1 MERSASPFSED
12 FIRRLE
18 HLTLATRAPVSGHLR
33 GAHRSRRTGGGM
45 VFSDYRPY
53 VAGDDLRNLDW
64 GIWMRLDRLVLRL
77 FEEEADLP
85 VYLLVDSSASMGF
98 GTPSK
103 FDFARRAVAAL
114 AWLALVNHDRVTT
127 VAWNEG
133 VARELPVRRG
143 RAAVWPVMRFLE
155 ELRPAGGT
163 SLEASLRACFGA
175 RRPRSMVVLVSDFM
189 DPAGFE
195 GAAAWLARFGHEVFA
210 LQVLSPQELAPD
222 LPEEALIEDAEGA
235 GSDLVH
241 VTPALLSAYRD
252 ALEAHGRELEDVCR
266 RRGWTWMRAASGTAF
281 DEVLLRAL
289 REEGV
294 LR

>member
-1 MERSASPFSED
+1 MNRSASPFTED

-18 HLTLATRAPVSGHLR
+18 HLALATRAPVSGHLR
-33 GAHRSRRTGGGM
+33 GAHRSRRTGTGM

-98 GTPSK
+98 GSPSK
-103 FDFARRAVAAL
+103 FDFARRAAAAL

-127 VAWNEG
+127 VAWNRT

-143 RAAVWPVMRFLE
+143 RAAVWPLMRFLE
-155 ELRPAGGT
+155 ELEPSGGT

-175 RRPRSMVVLVSDFM
+175 RRPRGMVVLLSDFM
-189 DPAGFE
+189 DEAGFE
-195 GAAAWLARFGHEVFA
+195 GAAEWLGRFGHEVFA
-210 LQVLSPQELAPD
+210 LQVLSPAELDPGLPD
-222 LPEEALIEDAEGA
+222 EVVIEDAEG
-235 GSDLVH
+235 GGTDEVR
-241 VTPALLSAYRD
+241 VTPALLSAYRE
-252 ALEAHGRELEDVCR
+252 ALAAHGAGLEAACR
-266 RRGWTWMRAASGTAF
+266 RRGWTWMRARSDAAF